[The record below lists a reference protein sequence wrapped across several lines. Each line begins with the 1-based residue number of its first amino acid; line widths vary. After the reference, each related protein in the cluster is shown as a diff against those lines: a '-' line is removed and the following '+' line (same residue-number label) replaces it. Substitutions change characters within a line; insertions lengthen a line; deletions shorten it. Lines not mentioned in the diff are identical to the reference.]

1 MGVADLLGEEEEK
14 ATGDEDDRE
23 EIGAEP
29 EKEKEDSA
37 EVGARRADEVG
48 FGILGRLGVEGEI
61 AGVEGKEGEEKQDA
75 RAKDGE
81 GDDLLAEAGSGAGGF
96 WFSHGKRV
104 CLMKRTDGFFQGKFA
119 GAGPDL
125 GDNLS
130 PWVRTGSALAVHGG
144 GGGDDRQGQRG

>member
-1 MGVADLLGEEEEK
+1 MSHPHPELSAPGPLPENGLRVIPLGGLGEVEGTLLG
-14 ATGDEDDRE
+14 G
-23 EIGAEP
+23 
-29 EKEKEDSA
+29 
-37 EVGARRADEVG
+37 
-48 FGILGRLGVEGEI
+48 LGVEGEV
-61 AGVEGKEGEEKQDA
+61 AGIEGKEGEEKKNA

-119 GAGPDL
+119 GAGSDL

-130 PWVRTGSALAVHGG
+130 PGLWPGSEITIHG
-144 GGGDDRQGQRG
+144 